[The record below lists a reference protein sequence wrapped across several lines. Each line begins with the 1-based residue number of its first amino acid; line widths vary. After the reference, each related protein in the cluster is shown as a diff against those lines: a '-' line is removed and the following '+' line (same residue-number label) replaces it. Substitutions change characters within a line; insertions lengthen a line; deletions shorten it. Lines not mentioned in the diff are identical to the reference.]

1 MTELEKALVI
11 GRASYERWLGTEP
24 HEIEAAAAALCD
36 QDPQH
41 AMLIDLEIR
50 CRRARLLKTVLRR
63 AVMTRAGSA
72 A

>member
-1 MTELEKALVI
+1 MTELGKALAI
-11 GRASYERWLGTEP
+11 GRSTYERWLGTEP
-24 HEIEAAAAALCD
+24 HEIEAEAAALRD

-50 CRRARLLKTVLRR
+50 CRRARQVKTVLRR
-63 AVMTRAGSA
+63 ILMTRAGSA